1 MSDEIAKRHEQMLAD
16 ALWKTVF
23 YYWQDPN
30 DRSET
35 VMLPP
40 FQTCNAMLKV
50 LAHMVSQMPD
60 PKDRSKVMKA
70 MVPVVEKQV
79 ELYRKKAQNGPPII
93 MPETS
98 VRIQ

>member
-1 MSDEIAKRHEQMLAD
+1 MSDETAKRHEQMLAD

-30 DRSET
+30 DRGEM
-35 VMLPP
+35 VMMPP
-40 FQTCNAMLKV
+40 VQTCNAILKV
-50 LAHMVSQMPD
+50 LAHMVSKMPD
-60 PKDRSKVMKA
+60 PKDRDKVLKSMG
-70 MVPVVEKQV
+70 PVIEKQV
-79 ELYRKKAQNGPPII
+79 EIYRKRPENAKII